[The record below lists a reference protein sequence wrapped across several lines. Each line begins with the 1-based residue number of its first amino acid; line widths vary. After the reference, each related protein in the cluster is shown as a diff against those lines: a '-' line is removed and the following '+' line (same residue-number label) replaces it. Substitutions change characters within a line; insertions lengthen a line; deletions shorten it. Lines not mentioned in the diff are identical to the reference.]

1 MLELYIVNIVHK
13 NQLNFSVFI
22 LLFCFL
28 LPSCGGDGKS
38 NVQTQTTSLSI
49 TISGLPNTIP
59 ANVVVS
65 GPGGFSQTITS
76 SATFNDLASGNY
88 EIDAQTVTGDVFQYA
103 ANAEPQTLSV
113 VTGQTPNVE
122 VNYLVE
128 DSLIEGEITGFG
140 SVFVNGIELNTDNSV
155 ISTDDSD
162 DDSESILG
170 IGMRVRIVAK
180 LNQDRLSGIAS
191 FISYRAHIEGPVT
204 LINLAESELVVLG
217 QIIKVDELSYFV
229 GTSFE
234 SLLVGD
240 FVEVSAIE
248 SADGLLATRIK
259 LVPAAESEFRLR
271 GTVSLLDET
280 LQQFNIGDLIVD
292 YSQADVDGQLANEAL
307 VRISSDIGVI
317 NSAFVAE
324 QVEVLVPLMEG
335 EPANIEGL
343 ITRFGNNQDFDIDG
357 LPVMAN
363 NTTMY
368 QNGDANELGLN
379 VRVRVFGRRNEG
391 QVVIAS
397 QIRFLHPVIV
407 EVKGEIDGIDLQA
420 NSVQLL
426 GSNVLT
432 DSDTR
437 FIDHSDAHI
446 RQFSLAD
453 LSIGD
458 RVEIRASEIES
469 DDFSLLAR
477 QLIRLDNDD
486 DAVTELSGDVLTIDR
501 PMFSI
506 QQTIMTVNAFTQFE
520 GAEDNDLTMT
530 QFFDQLAIGQK
541 LKISGQL
548 QTDGRVL
555 AIKAEFES
563 KEENNNGRVKFT
575 GIIDTFANSKS
586 FTVNGHAVTT
596 NEDTRFEWGNE
607 NNLALNAQVKIKGKS
622 DQNRII
628 AADKVE
634 FDKGKSC
641 QTSLEGTVES
651 IELGNQIIVNGV
663 TVAYSAQTEFED
675 GTSDDIVIGVDLEV
689 IGCVNDAGY
698 IIADKIQFKN

>member
-1 MLELYIVNIVHK
+1 MNIIHK
-13 NQLNFSVFI
+13 NQLKLSAFI
-22 LLFCFL
+22 LLFYFIL
-28 LPSCGGDGKS
+28 VSCGGGGGDK
-38 NVQTQTTSLSI
+38 VQTQISSLSV

-76 SATFNDLASGNY
+76 STTFNAVTSGTY
-88 EIDAQTVTGDVFQYA
+88 QIAAQTVTGDVFQYTA
-103 ANAEPQTLSV
+103 SAETQTLSV
-113 VTGQTPNVE
+113 VTGQTPNVD

-155 ISTDDSD
+155 ISTDESD

-170 IGMRVRIVAK
+170 IGMRVRVVAK
-180 LNQDRLSGIAS
+180 LNHDRLSGIAS

-217 QIIKVDELSYFV
+217 QIIKIDELTYFV
-229 GTSFE
+229 DTSFE
-234 SLLVGD
+234 SLLEGD
-240 FVEVSAIE
+240 FVEVSGIE
-248 SADGLLATRIK
+248 SPDGLLATRIK
-259 LVPAAESEFRLR
+259 LVPALESEFRLR

-280 LQQFNIGDLIVD
+280 IRQFNIGDLLID
-292 YSQADVDGQLANEAL
+292 YGQADVDGQLANDAL

-317 NSAFVAE
+317 NSIFIAE
-324 QVEVLVPLMEG
+324 DVEVVVPLMEG

-343 ITRFGNNQDFDIDG
+343 ITRFRTHQDFDIDG
-357 LPVMAN
+357 RPIMTN

-379 VRVRVFGRRNEG
+379 IRVRVFGRRNEG

-407 EVKGEIDGIDLQA
+407 EVKGDIDTIDLQA

-426 GSNVLT
+426 GTNVLT

-437 FIDHSDAHI
+437 FIDHSDAQI

-453 LSIGD
+453 LGIGD
-458 RVEIRASEIES
+458 RVEIRASELES
-469 DDFSLLAR
+469 DDLSLLAR
-477 QLIRLDNDD
+477 RLIRLNNDD
-486 DAVTELSGDVLTIDR
+486 DAVTELSGEILTINR

-506 QQTIMTVNAFTQFE
+506 HQTIITVSAFTRFE
-520 GAEDNDLTMT
+520 GAQDNNLTMT
-530 QFFDQLAIGQK
+530 QFFDQLALGQK
-541 LKISGQL
+541 LKISGQR
-548 QTDGRVL
+548 QADGRML
-555 AIKAEFES
+555 AIEAEFES
-563 KEENNNGRVKFT
+563 EEEDNNGRVELR
-575 GIIDTFANSKS
+575 GNIDTFSNSES
-586 FTVNGHAVTT
+586 FTVNGHRVTT
-596 NEDTRFEWGNE
+596 NENTQFVWGNE
-607 NNLALNAQVKIKGKS
+607 NNLAIHAQVKIKGVS
-622 DQNRII
+622 NQNRII

-641 QTSLEGTVES
+641 QTSFEGTVES
-651 IELGNQIIVNGV
+651 IEQGNHIIVNGV
-663 TVAYSAQTEFED
+663 TIAYSAQTEFEN
-675 GTSDDIVIGVDLEV
+675 GTSDDIAIGVALEV

-698 IIADKIQFKN
+698 IIADKILFEN